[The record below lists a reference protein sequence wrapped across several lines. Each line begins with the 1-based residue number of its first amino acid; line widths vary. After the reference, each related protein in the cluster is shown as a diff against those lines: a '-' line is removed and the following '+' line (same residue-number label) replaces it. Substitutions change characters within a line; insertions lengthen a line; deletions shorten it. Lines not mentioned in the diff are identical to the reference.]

1 MKSVWSTVCTQL
13 QQSTEYILVIPSD
26 TIAYRRFR
34 REFSFRYLPNLW
46 LSSPKKRLHQPQE
59 PTIPLPRPSMMA
71 RAPSGA
77 FHDTTAA
84 IEVRMAMTQTH
95 GFRAGDG
102 GE

>member
-1 MKSVWSTVCTQL
+1 
-13 QQSTEYILVIPSD
+13 
-26 TIAYRRFR
+26 
-34 REFSFRYLPNLW
+34 
-46 LSSPKKRLHQPQE
+46 
-59 PTIPLPRPSMMA
+59 MMA